1 MNKINQDNGNYNFI
15 TQISIIIYSS
25 VVSSIISHILKL
37 LSLTEKKILE
47 LKKVS
52 SSKKFINQSNET
64 KSCLKIKFIIFFI
77 LSFLLMFFF
86 WYFISCFCAVYRN
99 TQIILIEDTLISFGI
114 SMLYPFGLNLI
125 PSIFRILA
133 LRAQKKDKNKLYS
146 ISLFLALI

>member
-15 TQISIIIYSS
+15 TQVSIIIYSS

-52 SSKKFINQSNET
+52 SSKKFLNQSNET

-77 LSFLLMFFF
+77 ISFLLMFFF

-99 TQIILIEDTLISFGI
+99 TQILLIEDTLISFGI

-125 PSIFRILA
+125 PSIFRIVA
-133 LRAQKKDKNKLYS
+133 LRAKKKDKNILYS